1 MSFGFIIVLAIGAV
15 LFAIL
20 AGNKTVEK
28 QAKRIE
34 KTKILASAPHS
45 TGRLNGTFYTE
56 TTFMIYYSDGTH
68 KAVTVKNDTMEYKS
82 YMSKL
87 EG

>member
-1 MSFGFIIVLAIGAV
+1 MNFGFLAVLSIGAV
-15 LFAIL
+15 LLAII

-34 KTKILASAPHS
+34 KTKILASAPHC

-56 TTFMIYYSDGTH
+56 TTFMVYYSDGTH
-68 KAVTVKNDTMEYKS
+68 KTVTVKNDTMEYKS